1 LADSILLKISKVRG
15 GLQLQAPGGA
25 VGIAAEDPAELGKM
39 VLEMLE
45 APQPEVVVE
54 PNAEP
59 QEGPG
64 LEDFPAAEG
73 PFSDGDPFVELQQ
86 KGIDWL
92 NQNGNRLIEDGLGFL
107 RDISRKKPAKD
118 SEDAKP

>member
-1 LADSILLKISKVRG
+1 M
-15 GLQLQAPGGA
+15 
-25 VGIAAEDPAELGKM
+25 GIVASEDPAELGKR

-54 PNAEP
+54 ADAAPDASAGA
-59 QEGPG
+59 GPS
-64 LEDFPAAEG
+64 LEDFPPAAG
-73 PFSDGDPFVELQQ
+73 PFSDGDPFEELQQ

-107 RDISRKKPAKD
+107 RDISRKKQSKKDD